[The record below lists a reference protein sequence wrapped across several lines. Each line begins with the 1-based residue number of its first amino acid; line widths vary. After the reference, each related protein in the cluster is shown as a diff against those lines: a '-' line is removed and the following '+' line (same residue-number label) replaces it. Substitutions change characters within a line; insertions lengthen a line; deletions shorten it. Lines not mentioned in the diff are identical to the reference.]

1 MEPRSHLRCL
11 LKMQTPRLHVPGF
24 LPQWLWAGTSRVEA
38 GVPQPTVLVLHYVW
52 LQGAQAALA
61 WLVEVNAVLSGGWDA
76 CSPNTAEPQGHLHTR
91 GLLLL
96 HQKPAGSM
104 EAELTVGIW
113 AVIKMGH
120 HSCSHGRV
128 CWGERKHVAQIQGT
142 ARHPTGPR
150 PPGEGARMAG
160 LSGPSQLLLLSSHEL
175 SNGQSRT
182 CL

>member
-11 LKMQTPRLHVPGF
+11 LKMQTPRLHVLGF
-24 LPQWLWAGTSRVEA
+24 LPQWLWAGISRVEV
-38 GVPQPTVLVLHYVW
+38 GVPQPTVLVPHYVW

-76 CSPNTAEPQGHLHTR
+76 CSPSTTEPQGHLHTR

-113 AVIKMGH
+113 AVVKMGH
-120 HSCSHGRV
+120 HRCSHGRV
-128 CWGERKHVAQIQGT
+128 CWEREDTWLRFKAQQDIPQVP
-142 ARHPTGPR
+142 APLEKGPGWLGFLV
-150 PPGEGARMAG
+150 PP
-160 LSGPSQLLLLSSHEL
+160 SFSS
-175 SNGQSRT
+175 
-182 CL
+182 